1 MATVRLMRDL
11 SGAAAPVVVA
21 AGPSSTTA
29 PGGGGLWG
37 ILRNWPEWAFA
48 ALSIGAIAL
57 AWLLGWLVNR
67 QHNPAAIVLTSGVTI
82 YAVFYVAAQAIERL
96 LEPFTNILLPKKDET
111 KKVETK
117 AIQAVN
123 ANAMFV
129 AAVAFA
135 KEAAVTK
142 AWREATQTKASEA
155 ASAQDELDKKVYVR
169 AVVFWV
175 IATTLGIL
183 ASGYFGLYFVHTIVT
198 ANPPSRG
205 IDILVTG
212 LVIGAGTKPLHDLI
226 SNLSKD
232 KTDTVPEV
240 TPST

>member
-1 MATVRLMRDL
+1 MKD
-11 SGAAAPVVVA
+11 
-21 AGPSSTTA
+21 
-29 PGGGGLWG
+29 
-37 ILRNWPEWAFA
+37 WPEGAFA
-48 ALSIGAIAL
+48 WLSIGAIAL
-57 AWLLGWLVNR
+57 IWLVGWFLNR
-67 QHNPAAIVLTSGVTI
+67 QHDPAAIVLTSGVTI

-96 LEPFTNILLPKKDET
+96 LEPFTNLLLPKKDEAA
-111 KKVETK
+111 KVETK
-117 AIQAVN
+117 TTEAVN
-123 ANAMFV
+123 GNAMFV

-169 AVVFWV
+169 AVLFWV
-175 IATTLGIL
+175 IATGLGIV
-183 ASGYFGLYFVHTIVT
+183 ASGYFGLYFVHTIVKE
-198 ANPPSRG
+198 NPPSNG
-205 IDILVTG
+205 FDILVTG

-240 TPST
+240 TPSK